1 MCVIAN
7 AVAATR
13 PFTEWSSQE
22 QVAFWRS
29 RLQQTPAAVAP
40 PAPAAPVAPTPAPAQ
55 AAPAPVDPVSAAPV
69 APPRAPVLD
78 HPLVQDLRAD
88 IARLE
93 EDLSAE
99 KRRSL
104 TKASED
110 AATIAAMEAVWRDEN
125 AAKLAAQAE
134 VVKLKEELEVA
145 KAAVAPSKLS
155 DIMSDDWVTKAQ
167 ELETFL
173 GSQEGGEFLA
183 AFAVGDDGARDL
195 ALALAVKPI
204 AAMVAKVPYEKVELV
219 GRAIDLISGLV
230 TEALKDRLK
239 EAEQSP
245 SPVRTPP
252 IASPGHREH
261 PLKKGG
267 GRRQGRRSSLDEE
280 IAELLGEGELRLRRA

>member
-1 MCVIAN
+1 MCVINN
-7 AVAATR
+7 AAAATR

-40 PAPAAPVAPTPAPAQ
+40 PAPAAPVPPTPAPAQ

-88 IARLE
+88 LARLE

-239 EAEQSP
+239 EVEQSP
-245 SPVRTPP
+245 SPVPDPVAAPAARQ
-252 IASPGHREH
+252 H

-267 GRRQGRRSSLDEE
+267 ARRQGRRSSLDEE